1 MVGYV
6 DVEQV
11 MYITSA
17 IWSGQC
23 GIEDIILV
31 PQSDLDYFNFD

>member
-1 MVGYV
+1 MAYI

-31 PQSDLDYFNFD
+31 PMEDLEAYGF